1 MSFKK
6 DEDGFVTGPAANQ
19 GSAFAFRPANA
30 APTQSSLA
38 SRVGQFSQPQAQGLG
53 ASSPTATS
61 PTAGSGAQGLSVFG
75 AAARGSGAPAPMFGG
90 AGVPQQGVPKAG
102 GAQRP
107 PQQGLEGRNQPVPGR
122 GDAEDRNNLVSTL
135 QDYEVQVTLADQQ
148 ADPNSPL
155 YSIKRFQDLGL
166 APELLQ
172 GLTMMNFFKPSK
184 VQERALPLLLQNPPR
199 NLIGQSQSG
208 TGKTAAFTLT
218 MLSRVDFAVDATQA
232 ICMAPTRELARQI
245 LDVVV
250 TMGKFTP
257 VTTFCAVPEMG
268 ADGKMHAP
276 SAPTKAQIVVGTPG
290 TVANMVKYKKID
302 VSQVQVFVLD
312 EADNMLDA
320 GALNDQCLEVKN
332 RLPKEN
338 GKTKAQIVL
347 FSATFPD
354 EVRMYADKIAP
365 EANKIELKKE
375 ELSVANIA
383 QFYMDCKDAES
394 RNDILAE
401 LYGILT
407 VGQSI
412 VFCDTRAVADSIADR
427 MRDDYHKVA
436 ALHGAKDAAARDALI
451 DSFRDGKTKV
461 LITTNVMA
469 RGIDIPQ
476 VNMIVN
482 YDMPKDASG
491 RPDAETYLHRIGR
504 TGRFGAKGVAI
515 NFVHDLK
522 SWNEMRQIER
532 VLNRPIIRV
541 ETDDIDLMEKT
552 FNDVLKKKVEVQST
566 GVNREVSSH
575 AK

>member
-1 MSFKK
+1 M
-6 DEDGFVTGPAANQ
+6 AQ
-19 GSAFAFRPANA
+19 LGSAM
-30 APTQSSLA
+30 
-38 SRVGQFSQPQAQGLG
+38 
-53 ASSPTATS
+53 PTA
-61 PTAGSGAQGLSVFG
+61 
-75 AAARGSGAPAPMFGG
+75 
-90 AGVPQQGVPKAG
+90 
-102 GAQRP
+102 P
-107 PQQGLEGRNQPVPGR
+107 PRNVQGLEGRNKPVPGR
-122 GDAEDRNNLVSTL
+122 QDTEDRGSLVSTL
-135 QDYEVQVTLADQQ
+135 QNYEVQVTLADQQ

-155 YSIKRFQDLGL
+155 YSIKKFQDLGL

-208 TGKTAAFTLT
+208 TGKTAAFTLA
-218 MLSRVDFAVDATQA
+218 MLSRVDFAKDATQA
-232 ICMAPTRELARQI
+232 ICLAPTRELARQI

-257 VTTFCAVPEMG
+257 VTTICAVPEM
-268 ADGKMHAP
+268 AQDGRMHAP
-276 SAPTKAQIVVGTPG
+276 SAPTRAQIVVGTPG
-290 TVANMVKYKKID
+290 TVANMVRNRKID
-302 VSQVQVFVLD
+302 VSNVQIFVLD

-332 RLPKEN
+332 RLPQDAN
-338 GKTKAQIVL
+338 SRTRAQIVL

-354 EVRMYADKIAP
+354 EVRRYANNIAP
-365 EANKIELKKE
+365 GANKIELKKE

-383 QFYMDCKDAES
+383 QFYMDCKDADS

-412 VFCDTRAVADSIADR
+412 VFCDTRSTADSIANR
-427 MRDDYHKVA
+427 MKEDYHKVA
-436 ALHGAKDAAARDALI
+436 ALHGAKDANERDALI

-522 SWNEMRQIER
+522 SWNEMREIER
-532 VLNRPIIRV
+532 RLDRPIIRV

-552 FNDVLKKKVEVQST
+552 FNDVLKKKVNVQSS
-566 GVNREVSSH
+566 GVNQEVSTH